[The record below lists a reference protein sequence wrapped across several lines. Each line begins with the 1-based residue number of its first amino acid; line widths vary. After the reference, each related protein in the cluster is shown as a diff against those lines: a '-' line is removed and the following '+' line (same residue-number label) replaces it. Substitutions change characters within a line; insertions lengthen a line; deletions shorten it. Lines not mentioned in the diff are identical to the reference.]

1 MKRILPYLIT
11 ITLCF
16 NGFAQV
22 YNGDLTLSTQAE
34 VNSFNYIE
42 VTGQL
47 TISEASSG
55 EITNLNGLSTLT
67 TIGDGLSIENNNAL
81 TTLTGLENITSIIGD
96 YDSLGQGIGLNI
108 SDNNNLTTINAFSN
122 LTLME
127 GNIHIE
133 NNPMLVSLIGLDGI
147 TEVNGSI
154 RILDNANLNTLSGL
168 QNIVTLTG
176 VGFFQFGIRIE
187 NNDALL
193 DLTGLDGLTT
203 LNGNLEVYGND
214 SLISLNGLNSLTYH
228 TAVYEGIEI
237 GGNSSLTSLNGLNN
251 ISSYN
256 CSLTSIYNNNALVTL
271 EGLPNLT
278 EFNGTISIQ
287 RNDALISLVGLN
299 NISSILGD
307 LKINSNEN
315 LISLEGLDNL
325 VSVGGI
331 LTIGNF
337 IGPASGYIY
346 PGNISLTS
354 LNNLSNLTSIG
365 ELGGGELKITGCS
378 SLTSLDGLENLNTT
392 QPEAYYST
400 ENRVQIGYDPADS
413 GISPISNFYNPQ
425 LSDFC
430 GIQRLVTLGEITPS
444 TTIISD
450 NANNPTLS
458 EIESLDCELP
468 SPSQTVFK
476 WRTATNNGSTITETI
491 NGITATF
498 TGSNLNII
506 DVNIQGQYAGVGFDN
521 VINASA
527 NTNVTFSFSEPVDV
541 LSIMASNS
549 YPNEITFTPTG
560 GNNNVVS
567 SNVDSSKVIL
577 NWQDI
582 TSFTV
587 STTGSYF
594 GFDHLRTSSSSALS
608 TSEYAIKDVRVY
620 PNPTKKDITIQ
631 GNTNIIDASMYN
643 IQGQKIDV
651 KLINNKINLENKPSG
666 VYFLQLTSEQGTV
679 TKKII
684 KE

>member
-1 MKRILPYLIT
+1 MKRILPFLIT
-11 ITLCF
+11 ITLSF

-34 VNSFNYIE
+34 VNSFNYTE

-55 EITNLNGLSTLT
+55 EITNLNGLNTLT
-67 TIGDGLSIENNNAL
+67 TIGDGLSIESNNAL
-81 TTLTGLENITSIIGD
+81 TNLNGLENITSIIGD
-96 YDSLGQGIGLNI
+96 YDSLGQGIGLKI
-108 SDNNNLTTINAFSN
+108 SNNSNLTTINAFSN

-168 QNIVTLTG
+168 QNIVTVTG

-187 NNDALL
+187 DNDALV

-214 SLISLNGLNSLTYH
+214 SLISLNGLNSLTNH
-228 TAVYEGIEI
+228 TAVYEGIAI
-237 GGNSSLTSLNGLNN
+237 GGNSSLRSLNGLNN

-278 EFNGTISIQ
+278 EFNGTISIE
-287 RNDALISLVGLN
+287 RNDALISLIGLN
-299 NISSILGD
+299 NISSILGG

-331 LTIGNF
+331 LSIGNS
-337 IGPASGYIY
+337 INSLSGYIY

-354 LNNLSNLTSIG
+354 LNNLSNLTYIG
-365 ELGGGELKITGCS
+365 SELKITGCS
-378 SLTSLDGLENLNTT
+378 SLTSLDGLENLNTII
-392 QPEAYYST
+392 QQAYYST
-400 ENRVQIGYDPADS
+400 NNRVQIGYDPTDP

-430 GIQRLVTLGEITPS
+430 GIQRLVTLGEITPL

-458 EIESLDCELP
+458 EIESLNCELP
-468 SPSQTVFK
+468 PPSQTVFK

-498 TGSNLNII
+498 SGSNLNIT
-506 DVNIQGQYAGVGFDN
+506 DVSQYIQGQYAGVGYDN
-521 VINASA
+521 VINAST

-541 LSIMASNS
+541 ISIMASNS
-549 YPNEITFTPTG
+549 YPNEITFTPNG

-567 SNVDSSKVIL
+567 SNVDSSKIIL
-577 NWQDI
+577 NWQNI

-594 GFDHLRTSSSSALS
+594 GFDHLRTINSSSLS
-608 TSEYAIKDVRVY
+608 SNEYAINKIKLF
-620 PNPTKKDITIQ
+620 PNPTKNLITIQ
-631 GNTNIIDASMYN
+631 GNTNISEASIYN
-643 IQGQKIDV
+643 IQGQKIDI
-651 KLINNKINLENKPSG
+651 KIKNNQINLINQASG
-666 VYFLQLTSEQGTV
+666 VYFLQLKTDNGLI

-684 KE
+684 KH